1 LSVIRPPVPC
11 HAGLIISVSHHHL
24 FIGKSLKRALD
35 ATSYG
40 GIAGKD
46 YAGTVEGLGPDVPEG
61 ARKVG
66 ERVAGFIYSGGQFL
80 SFPCIS
86 LVVPI
91 EHKNVHYSP
100 AS

>member
-1 LSVIRPPVPC
+1 LSVIRPSVPC
-11 HAGLIISVSHHHL
+11 HAGLIIPVSHHHL

-35 ATSYG
+35 ANSYG

-61 ARKVG
+61 TRKVG

-80 SFPCIS
+80 CFLCIS
-86 LVVPI
+86 LVVPV
-91 EHKNVHYSP
+91 EQER
-100 AS
+100 AL